1 VPAAYRLSPIGS
13 PALTG
18 DIVTNFGPG
27 DNQWGQQNP
36 YGTPQQPNVPPVPQ
50 NPPDYGQQGYPPPGY
65 GQPGYGQPPAPEYG
79 QPQYAQPQYGQP
91 GQPGQPPQGYPQ
103 QPGNFGQPGFPPPG
117 YPPQQPTGTG
127 GGGKRRKGLLIGT
140 GVIGALIIIAIVL
153 LFTVGSSSSDATP
166 AAAVKALLSAGK
178 SGSLSGVKNSLCSQD
193 QAIVAAA
200 AGSKDNP
207 FVGSDRVTSYSVG
220 AVTQSDS
227 THASVAVTYK
237 TTGDT
242 TADSLTVP
250 VEKDGGSWKVCFT
263 SASFGGGSALPSG
276 LPSSLASGLLPSS
289 LPSGLP
295 SGLLP
300 SGLAS
305 DLPSGLLPSG
315 VPTDIGS
322 IISGVCTSART
333 SAVGVVGAYLGLAE
347 SGQTAAA
354 QGCTDPS
361 KVSAATTAKFASK
374 SYTPTGLN
382 PDGTEVDLTS
392 SDGSKATIKVSKESV
407 GYLVTSVTFG

>member
-1 VPAAYRLSPIGS
+1 
-13 PALTG
+13 
-18 DIVTNFGPG
+18 VTNYGPG

-65 GQPGYGQPPAPEYG
+65 GQPGYGQQPAPEYG
-79 QPQYAQPQYGQP
+79 QPQYGQPQYGQP
-91 GQPGQPPQGYPQ
+91 GQPQQGYPQ

-117 YPPQQPTGTG
+117 YPPQQPAGTG

-153 LFTVGSSSSDATP
+153 LFTVGGSSSSDATP

-193 QAIVAAA
+193 QALVAAA
-200 AGSKDNP
+200 AGAKDNP
-207 FVGSDRVTSYSVG
+207 LVGSDRLTSYSVG
-220 AVTQSDS
+220 TVTQSDS

-237 TTGDT
+237 TAGDST
-242 TADSLTVP
+242 PDSLTVP
-250 VEKDGGSWKVCFT
+250 VEKNGGSWKVCFT

-276 LPSSLASGLLPSS
+276 LPSSLASGLLPS
-289 LPSGLP
+289 GLP

-300 SGLAS
+300 SGLPS
-305 DLPSGLLPSG
+305 DLPSGLPSGLLPSG

-322 IISGVCTSART
+322 IISSVCTSART
-333 SAVGVVGAYLGLAE
+333 SAVEVVGAYLGLAE

-361 KVSAATTAKFASK
+361 KVSADTTAKFGSK
-374 SYTPTGLN
+374 AYTPTGLS
-382 PDGTEVDLTS
+382 PDGTEVNLTS
-392 SDGSKATIKVSKESV
+392 SDGSKATIKVTKESV
-407 GYLVTSVTFG
+407 GYLVTSVTFS